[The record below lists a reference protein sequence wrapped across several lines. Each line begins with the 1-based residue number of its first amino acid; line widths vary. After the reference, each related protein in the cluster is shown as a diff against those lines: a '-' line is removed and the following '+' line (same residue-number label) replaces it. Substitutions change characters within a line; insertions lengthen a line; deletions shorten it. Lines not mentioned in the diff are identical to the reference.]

1 MASKPIRAS
10 CWRYKT
16 SEAPAT
22 PSLRTPAHERGGVLE
37 FSSDALHFNDWHV
50 PFREVTSAELT
61 EIVVGGG
68 VGILRIRTLEEVLDF
83 AVRVKQVPTEIGV
96 AVKRKAPTPTMR
108 KAYSRGQL
116 IGAAVLLAA
125 LVLISLMFR

>member
-1 MASKPIRAS
+1 MASKPIRAN

-16 SEAPAT
+16 SDAPAI
-22 PSLRTPAHERGGVLE
+22 PALDTPAHERGGVLE
-37 FSSDALHFNDWHV
+37 FSGDALHFNDWHV

-61 EIVVGGG
+61 EAVAGL
-68 VGILRIRTLEEVLDF
+68 GILRIRTLEEVLDF

-96 AVKRKAPTPTMR
+96 AVKRKAPTPAMG

-116 IGAAVLLAA
+116 IGAAVVLAA
-125 LVLISLMFR
+125 LFLISLMFR